1 MLTML
6 SHWDLLYLF
15 EWLRLRDLKKARLV
29 CREWNSAAS
38 RLLGRR
44 VIYMGPHVP
53 FWVRHMRYLDS
64 NPRHT
69 VEVAP
74 RELLLR
80 PTWYNSI
87 KLLEAIAADAV
98 ARSALQSVVLHGA
111 RFQNAK
117 VRWPHLHKLPLH
129 SLTISDVNYV
139 APIMAK
145 LPMTLQSLTLI
156 SNNVSDGH
164 MAALATLPHLRELH
178 ISSIQLRVP
187 LALHTLSELRILT
200 LHGTTILSLQG
211 LRRLHKLEQLALSH
225 ISDIVGTSD
234 VCLLTNL
241 SRLTIKSCYHEHSD
255 LDGLYKLRQI
265 RYLDL
270 SRNKSVGVYTLGI
283 VSKLPLHTL
292 ILSGCDL
299 MDLVD
304 LTFSLDSIHNMP
316 RLLHLY
322 VDDTGIDDEILER
335 LGIASMRLLS
345 LNLQFARI
353 TEWTMTRLQADTL
366 QFLNIIGCVPVYW
379 RKGVWHMPKLRRL
392 AVSYWPGLHR
402 AIQHMPQL
410 EEYTPLAGITI
421 EELPNIV
428 EHLNTCYDELL
439 EYDLGYDLQTLGL

>member
-1 MLTML
+1 
-6 SHWDLLYLF
+6 
-15 EWLRLRDLKKARLV
+15 
-29 CREWNSAAS
+29 
-38 RLLGRR
+38 
-44 VIYMGPHVP
+44 
-53 FWVRHMRYLDS
+53 
-64 NPRHT
+64 
-69 VEVAP
+69 
-74 RELLLR
+74 
-80 PTWYNSI
+80 
-87 KLLEAIAADAV
+87 
-98 ARSALQSVVLHGA
+98 
-111 RFQNAK
+111 
-117 VRWPHLHKLPLH
+117 
-129 SLTISDVNYV
+129 
-139 APIMAK
+139 
-145 LPMTLQSLTLI
+145 
-156 SNNVSDGH
+156 
-164 MAALATLPHLRELH
+164 
-178 ISSIQLRVP
+178 
-187 LALHTLSELRILT
+187 
-200 LHGTTILSLQG
+200 
-211 LRRLHKLEQLALSH
+211 
-225 ISDIVGTSD
+225 
-234 VCLLTNL
+234 
-241 SRLTIKSCYHEHSD
+241 
-255 LDGLYKLRQI
+255 
-265 RYLDL
+265 
-270 SRNKSVGVYTLGI
+270 
-283 VSKLPLHTL
+283 
-292 ILSGCDL
+292 